1 MQGSMTIVDS
11 EAAKQIRIKLAFV
24 RPFASTANTVFD
36 FAPAGSGTTVTWT
49 MSGENNNF
57 IAKAFCLFTG
67 GPDKM
72 IGPEFEKGLAQMK
85 AVVEKK

>member
-1 MQGSMTIVDS
+1 MNAFGEFGEPLQNIVN
-11 EAAKQIRIKLAFV
+11 AL
-24 RPFASTANTVFD
+24 
-36 FAPAGSGTTVTWT
+36 
-49 MSGENNNF
+49 SGENNNF
-57 IAKAFCLFTG
+57 IAKAFCFFTG